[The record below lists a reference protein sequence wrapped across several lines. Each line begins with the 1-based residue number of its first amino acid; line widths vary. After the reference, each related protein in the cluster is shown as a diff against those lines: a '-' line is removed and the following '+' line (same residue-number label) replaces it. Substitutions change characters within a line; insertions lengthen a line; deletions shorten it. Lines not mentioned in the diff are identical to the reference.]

1 MKSTNYTQMLSS
13 QSSSRYM
20 PLSVGLIGTG
30 RISDIYLQTCMSFS
44 EINITACGSL
54 NLKESKWKAEQYNIP
69 KVASPED
76 IISDSTI
83 DCILNLTIPTA
94 HAEISLAALAAG
106 KHVYS
111 EKPFATT
118 LQDGQRI
125 LNLAAERGLM
135 VGNAPDTFLGG
146 RWQTARKLIDS
157 GVIGAPIGCMA
168 HAGTHGVERHN
179 PNPDFYYQ
187 PGGGPLFDLG
197 PYYLTAMVFLMG
209 PIRRVSGIASRC
221 FNKRQIEN
229 GPRQGEWIDVK
240 VDTHSLSMMEFV
252 SGAIGNMTISFDIWD
267 SATPRLEIYGT
278 EGTVCIPDPDPV
290 HGANN
295 FGGPV
300 WYRTRKTSRWE
311 YQPRPTDRPTTWL
324 EAKNTHGFNN
334 NSRGLGLLEMAHAL
348 HESRPPRA
356 SGELAQHV
364 VEVMLAIEESS
375 KQGGFIDIASKCTIP
390 PMLPE
395 TFPMDPK

>member
-1 MKSTNYTQMLSS
+1 
-13 QSSSRYM
+13 M
-20 PLSVGLIGTG
+20 P
-30 RISDIYLQTCMSFS
+30 
-44 EINITACGSL
+44 
-54 NLKESKWKAEQYNIP
+54 P
-69 KVASPED
+69 
-76 IISDSTI
+76 
-83 DCILNLTIPTA
+83 
-94 HAEISLAALAAG
+94 
-106 KHVYS
+106 
-111 EKPFATT
+111 
-118 LQDGQRI
+118 
-125 LNLAAERGLM
+125 NLAAERGLM

-179 PNPDFYYQ
+179 PLPDFYYQ

-229 GPRQGEWIDVK
+229 GPRQGEWIDVE

-311 YQPRPTDRPTTWL
+311 YQPRPTDRPATWL
-324 EAKNTHGFNN
+324 EAKNTHGFNS
-334 NSRGLGLLEMAHAL
+334 NSRGLGLLEILMRCTKPATT
-348 HESRPPRA
+348 RQRRA
-356 SGELAQHV
+356 CA
-364 VEVMLAIEESS
+364 A
-375 KQGGFIDIASKCTIP
+375 CR
-390 PMLPE
+390 
-395 TFPMDPK
+395 